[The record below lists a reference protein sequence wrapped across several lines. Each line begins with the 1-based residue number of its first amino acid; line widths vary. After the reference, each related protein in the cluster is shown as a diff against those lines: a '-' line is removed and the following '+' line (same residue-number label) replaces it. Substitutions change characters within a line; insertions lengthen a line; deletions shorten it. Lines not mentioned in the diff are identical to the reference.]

1 MAKVSK
7 DKDRPKKPVARPG
20 TPGKPKPV
28 TQGKN
33 PQRANRQQVSQA
45 KITSSESRKPLGPA
59 KEGLARS
66 AGLNKGRG
74 AFATGRVTGTEG
86 RPKPA
91 TPAKVTTGK
100 GVRRPELPK
109 LPKTQT
115 TAKTIR
121 AVGGN
126 SQDAKI
132 NRLSAQARLSSGV
145 KTGPEVRKEAAAKA
159 LRNAAMRRVA
169 GRAGAVGTGAA
180 LFSQGRSGSA
190 LDKAVQKL
198 PGIKAN
204 PKTDIGARASRAI
217 TSFFKKKK
225 KK

>member
-45 KITSSESRKPLGPA
+45 KVTSSESRLPSP
-59 KEGLARS
+59 RS
-66 AGLNKGRG
+66 AGINKGKGMG
-74 AFATGRVTGTEG
+74 AGRVTGTQG

-115 TAKTIR
+115 TTKTIR

-132 NRLSAQARLSSGV
+132 NRLSAQARPSSGV
-145 KTGPEVRKEAAAKA
+145 KTGPEARKEAAAKA